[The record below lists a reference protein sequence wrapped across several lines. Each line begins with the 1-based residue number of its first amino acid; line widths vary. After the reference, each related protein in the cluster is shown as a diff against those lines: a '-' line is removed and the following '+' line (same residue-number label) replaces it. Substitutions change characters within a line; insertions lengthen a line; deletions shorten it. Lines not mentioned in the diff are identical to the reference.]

1 MDTFI
6 DKITGKF
13 SSGDVIKANA
23 EAEARQLEAYKARV
37 EELEKAVS
45 DMRRL
50 SLKCVETNEA
60 TGQLVQCA
68 IEKIE
73 EVKGESGGID
83 CESLEKI
90 LTELS
95 TLKESVDS
103 NFGKIE
109 ESKRESQ
116 SIDSESLEKILTEL
130 STLKES
136 VDSNF
141 GKIEESKRES
151 QSIDSESLEK
161 ILTELSTLK
170 ESVDSNFKKTE
181 EESHK
186 ENVRVYRNVQA
197 AVVDELKQQSEA
209 IALQH
214 VHIEKKMKGIKPIA
228 IIALVLSGLN
238 FCAVVFGLVIWI
250 LSMGL

>member
-1 MDTFI
+1 MFGGKIMDTFI

-23 EAEARQLEAYKARV
+23 EAEAKQLEAYKART

-50 SLKCVETNEA
+50 NLKCVETNEA
-60 TGQLVQCA
+60 TGQLVQGA

-73 EVKGESGGID
+73 EIRGGSEGID
-83 CESLEKI
+83 AESLEKI

-95 TLKESVDS
+95 A
-103 NFGKIE
+103 
-109 ESKRESQ
+109 
-116 SIDSESLEKILTEL
+116 
-130 STLKES
+130 
-136 VDSNF
+136 
-141 GKIEESKRES
+141 
-151 QSIDSESLEK
+151 
-161 ILTELSTLK
+161 LK
-170 ESVDSNFKKTE
+170 ESVDSNFKKAE

-214 VHIEKKMKGIKPIA
+214 MHIEKKLKGIKPIA
-228 IIALVLSGLN
+228 IIALVFSGLN

>member
-141 GKIEESKRES
+141 
-151 QSIDSESLEK
+151 
-161 ILTELSTLK
+161 
-170 ESVDSNFKKTE
+170 KKTE